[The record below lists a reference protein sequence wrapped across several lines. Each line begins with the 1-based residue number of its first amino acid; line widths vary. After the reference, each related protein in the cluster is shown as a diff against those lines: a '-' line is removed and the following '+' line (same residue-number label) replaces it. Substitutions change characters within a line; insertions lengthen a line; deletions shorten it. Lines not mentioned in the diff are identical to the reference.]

1 MKGVIKL
8 AYSFLGEEHSRKK
21 EKFPKE
27 PCQEGALLCQKSQG
41 AREATVN
48 EQCGEG

>member
-8 AYSFLGEEHSRKK
+8 AYRFLGEEHSREK

-27 PCQEGALLCQKSQG
+27 PRQESALCQKSQE
-41 AREATVN
+41 ASEATVN
-48 EQCGEG
+48 E